1 MVQVKAHSDC
11 SALNVLKSLLTFK
24 LNVNVIVVIINNF
37 GKLKV
42 PTV

>member
-11 SALNVLKSLLTFK
+11 SALNVLNSILTFK
-24 LNVNVIVVIINNF
+24 LNVNVMVVIINNF

-42 PTV
+42 CTV